1 MCVCLW
7 VLAGAGGREL
17 VAGCLLDCLLDC
29 LLLCLLDGM
38 RAAYEDACSR
48 LLLCLL
54 DACLML
60 AWCFAGRRITLS
72 GSQLASIGI
81 VLGNGGHTRARASP
95 SNEWRADAAPI
106 AHIHTRARTHTLH
119 RYPSQRAACFPTPR
133 VRRCTIRTRP
143 KPPFPLTP

>member
-106 AHIHTRARTHTLH
+106 AHIHTRARTHTL
-119 RYPSQRAACFPTPR
+119 YTD
-133 VRRCTIRTRP
+133 IRP
-143 KPPFPLTP
+143 KEPLVFPRLGSVAAQSAHAPNRHSR